1 VLRDLL
7 PLLRCPYCGGAM
19 HLKREVESDVERIR
33 YGLLACRCFE
43 FPIVDG
49 VPLLS
54 LAKGYG
60 GAEEELQPYVPLQV
74 AAINHLQRND
84 VSGLRA
90 WITRH
95 LPLAAALMEGRFGSY
110 LEFSA
115 AMSAQLDLA
124 IMRYLGRYEVLG
136 VAPRRGW
143 RDLARRVYQGYQRY
157 QGLRGAALPAAL
169 PPAERA
175 QLNSYFVG
183 RFFAPRVNALAL
195 ELEQLPL
202 EGRLLSLCCGQGV
215 YENLLLSLGG
225 QRTLVSIDG
234 QFLNLLCTRQ
244 FIHPQGVYF
253 CHDVQFPLPFV
264 DGAFNG
270 VFSSTCLPEI
280 PAQRSFVCEAI
291 RVTADTGWTFFDSIW
306 NLDMAGARRV
316 DESRYYRFC
325 QNFFTH
331 LEDYLDF
338 FTECGGPDRSIALD
352 VPDLP
357 VRYLNEP
364 RWITERSAILEAVR
378 AKTDDQ
384 ISVLVTKPGRFGGF
398 RQAPH
403 KWFSTETLA
412 VSPVFDVAPA
422 NGALRL
428 TRKPAF
434 AKLPPNF
441 APKSFAAY
449 PERLSLERA
458 RLNEP
463 NYRLEQFCA
472 SVFVPL
478 PKRFA
483 RDTQSLASL
492 LAKV

>member
-1 VLRDLL
+1 MLRDLL
-7 PLLRCPYCGGAM
+7 PLLRCPYCNGAI
-19 HLKREVESDVERIR
+19 HLKRDVESDVERIR

-49 VPLLS
+49 IPLLS

-60 GAEEELQPYVPLQV
+60 GAEEELQPYVPLQM
-74 AAINHLQRND
+74 AAINHLQRDD
-84 VSGLRA
+84 VGGLRA
-90 WITRH
+90 WITCH
-95 LPLAAALMEGRFGSY
+95 LPLAAGLMEERFGSY
-110 LEFSA
+110 LDFSGA
-115 AMSAQLDLA
+115 LSAQLDLA
-124 IMRYLGRYEVLG
+124 IERFLARYEVF
-136 VAPRRGW
+136 
-143 RDLARRVYQGYQRY
+143 
-157 QGLRGAALPAAL
+157 GAATRRPQRNRARTAYRRSDSTTGTPAK
-169 PPAERA
+169 PPR
-175 QLNSYFVG
+175 LNSYYVN

-195 ELEQLPL
+195 QLEQLPL
-202 EGRLLSLCCGQGV
+202 EGRLLSLCCGQGM

-225 QRTLVSIDG
+225 QRTVVSIDG

-244 FIHPQGVYF
+244 FIHPEGTYF

-280 PAQRSFVCEAI
+280 PAQRSFACEAV
-291 RVTADTGWTFFDSIW
+291 RVTDHAGWTFFHSIW
-306 NLDMAGARRV
+306 NLDIEGVRRV
-316 DESRYYRFC
+316 DETRSYRFC

-338 FTECGGPDRSIALD
+338 FTECAGSDRSIALD

-357 VRYLNEP
+357 ARYLDEP
-364 RWITERSAILEAVR
+364 RWITERNVMLQALR
-378 AKTDDQ
+378 AKTDHE
-384 ISVLVTKPGRFGGF
+384 ISVLVTKSGRFDIF

-403 KWFSTETLA
+403 KWLTIENLA

-428 TRKPAF
+428 TRKAAF
-434 AKLPPNF
+434 AKVRANV
-441 APKSFAAY
+441 APKSFTAY
-449 PERLSLERA
+449 PEELSLERT

-463 NYRLEQFCA
+463 DYRLEQFCA
-472 SVFVPL
+472 SVLVPL

-483 RDTQSLASL
+483 HDTQSLASL
-492 LAKV
+492 LAEV